1 MSGVEI
7 NMRLLKILMIL
18 LGSLFFLIGNVN
30 ALNSNSQRD
39 KYSSNN
45 YLLAFV
51 NKHITGNIDLNADCM
66 IQPSPFLLAYNKTHV
81 PYGFIDDFNPNLI
94 NIPEQNIHTDS
105 GFNVNDTVPE
115 YLKSRLASLVI
126 RHITDFKTKLNCDPE
141 FLFYFYLHREFKPVW
156 INNEGLNKKGED
168 FIGMVL
174 KADYEGLNAANYHRN
189 DILTLLSHNELNSI
203 YGTFEP
209 EKFAELE
216 LLLTDAF
223 FSYGYHLSEGMINP
237 NSYDFDWHI
246 KKPKINL
253 LKTLQALLYHNEL
266 EELVDTLQP
275 HHLGYLRL
283 KSALL
288 KYIKIKNSGGWHKIY
303 GSSKIHK
310 GDSGKRIAALRSRLI
325 ISGDLKDSENGDSE
339 YFDETLEDAVKKFQ
353 ARNGLKAD
361 GVVGSNTLSALDIP
375 VKDRIEQIKLN
386 MERWRWLPRDLG
398 ERYIL
403 VNTANFE
410 LDVIENG
417 QTLESSRV
425 IVGKKK
431 RPTPSL
437 SQKITYLELNPYWNI
452 PFKIALKDILPHI
465 KKDPNYLAEKNIRI
479 FENWTEGAREITS
492 DSVDWNTI
500 TKKNFVYKLRQD
512 PANSN
517 ALGRIKFIFPNEFSI
532 YLHGTPAHEL
542 FSKTNRTFSSGCIR
556 IEKPMELAAYLMRD
570 NSKWNREKLTAAVNN
585 KETKTIRL
593 SDPINIHVLY
603 WTAWVDK
610 DGIVNFR
617 DDIYGRDRQLNIA
630 LNKKIKSAKIIHGN
644 KSDQKMLSFHH
655 SGI

>member
-1 MSGVEI
+1 
-7 NMRLLKILMIL
+7 
-18 LGSLFFLIGNVN
+18 
-30 ALNSNSQRD
+30 
-39 KYSSNN
+39 
-45 YLLAFV
+45 
-51 NKHITGNIDLNADCM
+51 
-66 IQPSPFLLAYNKTHV
+66 
-81 PYGFIDDFNPNLI
+81 
-94 NIPEQNIHTDS
+94 
-105 GFNVNDTVPE
+105 VNDTVPE

-174 KADYEGLNAANYHRN
+174 KADYEGLNAANYHRI

-542 FSKTNRTFSSGCIR
+542 FSKTKRTFSSGCIR

-585 KETKTIRL
+585 KKTRTIRL

-630 LNKKIKSAKIIHGN
+630 LNKKIKSAEIIHGN
-644 KSDQKMLSFHH
+644 KSDQKILSFHH